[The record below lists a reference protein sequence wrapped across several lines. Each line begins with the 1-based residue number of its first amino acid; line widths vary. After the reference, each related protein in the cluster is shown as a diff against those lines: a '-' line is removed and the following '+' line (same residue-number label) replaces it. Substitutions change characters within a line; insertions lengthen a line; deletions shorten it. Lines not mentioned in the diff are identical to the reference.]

1 VQIRTHDQT
10 FTRYGW
16 CSQVYTYPYETR
28 LRTFVLGREIVL
40 GIQNQVNLQ
49 STQFLADMPVNS
61 FVAKKV
67 GLVIMLSIFQKFIV
81 STVV

>member
-1 VQIRTHDQT
+1 MHIRIHDQT

-16 CSQVYTYPYETR
+16 YSQGYTYPYETR
-28 LRTFVLGREIVL
+28 LCTFVLGREFVL
-40 GIQNQVNLQ
+40 GIQNQVHLL